1 MTLYFYNNIKYFKSR
16 NIKLIIFLMGCSS
29 SKSIF
34 IKDLNIENELKE
46 ENEEIIDIDVF
57 KDELKPPFEK
67 KPEE

>member
-1 MTLYFYNNIKYFKSR
+1 
-16 NIKLIIFLMGCSS
+16 MGCSS